1 MIMLSIRKAAMSKR
15 ANAMLEARKVEE
27 DEGKAAKV
35 ESALRG
41 LEEGISHAKADEER
55 AKWGM
60 HQHVLATDELL
71 GQVRELAASR
81 VAVGEQ
87 LRAGLKSGLAIK
99 KEGEQE
105 ASLVRG
111 GEALIA
117 KAVAEE
123 ANIAKR
129 ARMAAL
135 EAGYS
140 AGVVRLLD
148 AKSRVLQKSAVL
160 LQRRGRG
167 RSPRIKSMARKE
179 MALEESASKAAAS
192 VATLKA
198 EAGQAE
204 RYVQLLR
211 KDIGAAKARVARDGG
226 MLSEL
231 EGAYRQQ
238 ARRDGILVRDE
249 QTVAAEEGRGVKAVK
264 ANEAAFRRDEA
275 GLIEDGKAI
284 DGANVAVKRSEGTLS
299 ELDSEASKADA
310 TGAAD
315 ARAYGVDRRQA
326 ALLQRAR
333 AVHLAASAVMG
344 EASRADG
351 ADAQGMLGEGKAY
364 LDLAK
369 EDSADVVNGK
379 RLAKL
384 LGRRPR

>member
-1 MIMLSIRKAAMSKR
+1 MGSIRKAAMSKR
-15 ANAMLEARKVEE
+15 ANAMLEARRVEE
-27 DEGKAAKV
+27 DQGKEAKV

-41 LEEGISHAKADEER
+41 LEEGISHAKADEGR

-81 VAVGEQ
+81 VAVGKQ
-87 LRAGLKSGLAIK
+87 LRSGLESGLAIK
-99 KEGEQE
+99 REGIKEAG
-105 ASLVRG
+105 LVKAG
-111 GEALIA
+111 VALVD

-123 ANIAKR
+123 AQIAKR

-148 AKSRVLQKSAVL
+148 AKSRVLQKSAAL
-160 LQRRGRG
+160 MQRRGRG
-167 RSPRIKSMARKE
+167 RSPRIKAMARKD
-179 MALEESASKAAAS
+179 MALEESASKAARS
-192 VATLKA
+192 VATLQGEAREA
-198 EAGQAE
+198 EG
-204 RYVQLLR
+204 YVKLLQR
-211 KDIGAAKARVARDGG
+211 DIGAAKRRVAHDEG
-226 MLSEL
+226 MLAKL
-231 EGAYRQQ
+231 EGEYRQQ
-238 ARRDGILVRDE
+238 AARDGILVRDE
-249 QTVAAEEGRGVKAVK
+249 RLMNVEEGRGIEAVK

-284 DGANVAVKRSEGTLS
+284 DGADQEVKRSEGTLS
-299 ELDSEASKADA
+299 ALESDASKADA
-310 TGAAD
+310 AGAAD
-315 ARAYGVDRRQA
+315 ARAYVVDRRQV

-333 AVHLAASAVMG
+333 AVHLAASTVMG

-351 ADAQGMLGEGKAY
+351 ADAQGMLEQGKAY

-369 EDSADVVNGK
+369 EDGADAKDGK

-384 LGRRPR
+384 LSRRQQ